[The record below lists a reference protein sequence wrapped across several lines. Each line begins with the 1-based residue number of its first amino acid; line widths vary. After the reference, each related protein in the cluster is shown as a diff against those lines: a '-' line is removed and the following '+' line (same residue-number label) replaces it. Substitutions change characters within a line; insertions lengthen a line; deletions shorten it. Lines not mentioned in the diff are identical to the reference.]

1 MPLSS
6 LAVFFRMEVCVEKD
20 ELSMGYVDSKRS
32 IRESVIKQL
41 EGLFPHELY
50 LEQESLSAYT
60 FSLKGDLPA
69 CPVMETREKIYSL
82 LNIKPDSDKEK
93 KILEDLK
100 DATLS
105 QVADYARKNA
115 QYDFFQWRKC
125 IQGIHL
131 DCQPG
136 GPSGILQLEARGVQL
151 YLSDSTF
158 LTEASGS
165 FQLLL
170 SPLRKALGDTAYS
183 ENVSI
188 EILSHGDDLF

>member
-6 LAVFFRMEVCVEKD
+6 LSIFLRMEVRVEKN
-20 ELSMGYVDSKRS
+20 ELSMGYMDSKGS
-32 IRESVIKQL
+32 IREFVLKQL
-41 EGLFPHELY
+41 EGLFPHEQY

-82 LNIKPDSDKEK
+82 LNIWPDSYKEK
-93 KILEDLK
+93 EIVEALK

-105 QVADYARKNA
+105 QVADYARNNA
-115 QYDFFQWRKC
+115 PYNLFRWRKC
-125 IQGIHL
+125 TQGIHL
-131 DCQPG
+131 DCRPG
-136 GPSGILQLEARGVQL
+136 GPSGFLQLEARGLQL
-151 YLSDSTF
+151 YLSDSAF
-158 LTEASGS
+158 MTEASGC

-170 SPLRKALGDTAYS
+170 SPLRKALGDAAYS

-188 EILSHGDDLF
+188 EIISHGNDLF